1 MGEPTLSCGSLTE
14 AAIRNGVPESSA
26 KATSRIKRPL
36 PRHRIAWNHQG
47 KNLSARLS
55 REGLAPPLRAFRVSH
70 RANAGTSQWRTES
83 ELVGLKLTLGC
94 QDQ

>member
-36 PRHRIAWNHQG
+36 PRQQIAWNHPRQESISKALLRRTG
-47 KNLSARLS
+47 TTVEGILSLALS
-55 REGLAPPLRAFRVSH
+55 
-70 RANAGTSQWRTES
+70 
-83 ELVGLKLTLGC
+83 
-94 QDQ
+94 